1 MLSIVLLHYPPP
13 ASHIHVEYYRFREK
27 IFKEMIH
34 PLPSNK
40 KAQLVRYV
48 KVSVPKLSII
58 KTLFAEGT

>member
-1 MLSIVLLHYPPP
+1 MVMLSIVLLHYP
-13 ASHIHVEYYRFREK
+13 SHIHVEVNRFREE

-34 PLPSNK
+34 PLPTDK

-48 KVSVPKLSII
+48 KVSVPELPII